1 MKFKFISTRIIEA
14 DSMDEAKL
22 KFADS
27 SWNFAANAE
36 CHELEPSSKK
46 KLEELKTTVIE
57 LIKDDLKYGGIQTE
71 DQFYQYLQEYIK
83 DLLLDFNLNLKLAS
97 SGLIKSDKKF
107 REKTRELVFETVF
120 LESINSVK
128 ESYPTLYKK
137 IKEQR

>member
-14 DSMDEAKL
+14 DCMDEAKL

-83 DLLLDFNLNLKLAS
+83 DLLLDFNLNLKLAK
-97 SGLIKSDKKF
+97 SGLLKSDRKF